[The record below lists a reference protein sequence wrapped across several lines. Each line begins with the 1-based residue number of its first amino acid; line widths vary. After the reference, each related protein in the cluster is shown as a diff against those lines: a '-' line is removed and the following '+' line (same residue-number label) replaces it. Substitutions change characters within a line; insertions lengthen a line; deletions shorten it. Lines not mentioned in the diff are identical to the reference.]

1 MTVRQEV
8 AAGIAAAFPAV
19 AVYDYEPDVLRL
31 PAVVVGA
38 AGTYMEPDTACLRQ
52 YNLEIAVVMADA
64 DERDGPVACEQMIE
78 EVIDVVE
85 SLDSATWINATG
97 PTRAEIGGQSV
108 ITATLNIRAWRS

>member
-1 MTVRQEV
+1 
-8 AAGIAAAFPAV
+8 
-19 AVYDYEPDVLRL
+19 
-31 PAVVVGA
+31 
-38 AGTYMEPDTACLRQ
+38 
-52 YNLEIAVVMADA
+52 
-64 DERDGPVACEQMIE
+64 MIE